1 MKKLSFF
8 LIILTTLGILV
19 SCEKD
24 ETKVVVGTFNPPVL
38 TEPSGGSSYVFT
50 DSTEDVV
57 MTIFKW
63 SVADFGYQAAISY
76 SVEVDKAGN
85 NFENPG
91 LVGNTNSTELA
102 VTQGAMNNILLTIGA
117 IPDEVNAVEVRVSA
131 TVHEDVQTLYSTKL
145 SLNVT
150 PFEKII
156 IYPSVYVPGNY
167 QAASGYGSDWS
178 PDQAPQLYSVKSN
191 DKYEAYVYMANGSNE
206 FKFTDQPNWDVNW
219 GDDGADGTLDPN
231 GANITAPDSGYY
243 KMNVDL
249 NTLTFSIMNTTW
261 GLIGSAT
268 PNGWDSDQ
276 NMSYDV
282 VNHEW
287 TITLDLVAGEVKF
300 RANDDW
306 ALNYGD
312 DGADR
317 KLDAGGANIVIDS
330 DGNYTIT
337 MNLEQAVYKYKIVKN

>member
-24 ETKVVVGTFNPPVL
+24 ETKVVVGNFNPAVL
-38 TEPSGGSSYVFT
+38 TEPSEGSNYIFT

-57 MTIFKW
+57 MTTFKW
-63 SVADFGYQAAISY
+63 SAADFGYQAAISY
-76 SVEVDKAGN
+76 TVEVDKAGN
-85 NFENPG
+85 DFENPG
-91 LVGNTNSTELA
+91 LVGNTNTTELE
-102 VTQGAMNNILLTIGA
+102 VTQGTMNNILLTIGA
-117 IPDEVNAVEVRVSA
+117 IPDEVNAIEVRVTASVSEAVKTLLSA
-131 TVHEDVQTLYSTKL
+131 QIN
-145 SLNVT
+145 LNIT

-191 DKYEAYVYMANGSNE
+191 DKYEAYVYMENGSNE
-206 FKFTDQPNWDVNW
+206 FKFTPAPNWDTDY
-219 GDDGADGTLDPN
+219 GDVGGDGTLDVK
-231 GANITAPDSGYY
+231 GDNILAPDAGYY

-249 NTLTFSIMNTTW
+249 NAMTYSIMNTTW
-261 GLIGSAT
+261 GLIGDAT

-276 NMSYDV
+276 NMTYDPV
-282 VNHEW
+282 EHVW
-287 TITLDLVAGEVKF
+287 TITLDLVAGGVKF

-312 DGADR
+312 TGADR
-317 KLDAGGANIVIDS
+317 KLDAGGDNIAIDA
-330 DGNYTIT
+330 DGNYIIT
-337 MNLEQAVYKYKIVKN
+337 MFLEQAVYKYKLVKN